1 MASGAYVWHRVH
13 LSQSGNL
20 PVPWVGAP
28 NNVVT
33 IGEVSDGA
41 LAGATLKRVVFEAWA
56 HVTVDPAS
64 DGVLPDW
71 QSRVNWFF
79 TIGHSFAGGDPAPD
93 PDNFGE
99 SVTIGSG
106 QLVST
111 AQNVWNATDLIWL
124 KSETPE
130 VFNFESQRAAP
141 NPTDVPRIQVGT
153 QSSAYD
159 TLADPLTGAVGT
171 WSFDCWIRALYQSL

>member
-1 MASGAYVWHRVH
+1 MAGNYVWHRAH

-20 PVPWVGAP
+20 PVPWEGAP

-33 IGEVSDGA
+33 IGEVADPA
-41 LAGATLKRVVFEAWA
+41 LAGVTLKRVLFDAWA
-56 HVTVDPAS
+56 HITTDPA
-64 DGVLPDW
+64 GPPGLPDW

-79 TIGHSFAGGDPAPD
+79 TIGHSFTAGDPAPD
-93 PDNFGE
+93 PANFGE

-106 QLVST
+106 MLST
-111 AQNVWNATDLIWL
+111 VDSHPPSATDLAWI

-130 VFNFESQRAAP
+130 TYNFESQRSAP
-141 NPTDVPRIQVGT
+141 HPTDIPYVQVGT

-159 TLADPLTGAVGT
+159 TLSDPITDVLGT
-171 WSFDCWIRALYQSL
+171 WSFDVWIRVLYQEA